1 MFPVKIQKTTLYPGV
16 FPPPARLAALFPLY
30 FLLLA
35 YLSPCRASTSL
46 WVSPFHVSRSIPFPW
61 HLNHFW
67 PQKMRVDCDCGM
79 SWIMRCQLGSAAF
92 VWGWD
97 KNLPEQPGKEE
108 EVEIGKVTDWCR
120 AAQRV
125 GGTRVSSLYPHST
138 PSLSSHSTQK
148 TTVPLGYMHA
158 EAQFPRKSSFKT
170 SQWAPHAASHGFCHT
185 CGHILYIPTGCC
197 CCSVAKLCP
206 TLVTVCTEAHQP
218 PFSMGFPRQEYWSGL
233 PFPSPG
239 DLPDLGSNLDLFR
252 LLHRQADSLS
262 LSQLGSQNFK

>member
-1 MFPVKIQKTTLYPGV
+1 MISKDHHYKDSSFYALYKHGPTRLLLEGVVRPLWGLHWLSAQGKKSVFPVKIQKTTLYPGV
-16 FPPPARLAALFPLY
+16 FPPPARLAALFPLC
-30 FLLLA
+30 LLRLA
-35 YLSPCRASTSL
+35 YFSPCRASTGL

-79 SWIMRCQLGSAAF
+79 SWIMRYQLGSEAF

-138 PSLSSHSTQK
+138 PSLSSHSTHK
-148 TTVPLGYMHA
+148 TTVLLGYMHA
-158 EAQFPRKSSFKT
+158 EAQF
-170 SQWAPHAASHGFCHT
+170 SQKELF
-185 CGHILYIPTGCC
+185 
-197 CCSVAKLCP
+197 
-206 TLVTVCTEAHQP
+206 QD
-218 PFSMGFPRQEYWSGL
+218 FSMSSPCSIAWVL
-233 PFPSPG
+233 PHLWPHT
-239 DLPDLGSNLDLFR
+239 LHTYR
-252 LLHRQADSLS
+252 LLLLFSR
-262 LSQLGSQNFK
+262 